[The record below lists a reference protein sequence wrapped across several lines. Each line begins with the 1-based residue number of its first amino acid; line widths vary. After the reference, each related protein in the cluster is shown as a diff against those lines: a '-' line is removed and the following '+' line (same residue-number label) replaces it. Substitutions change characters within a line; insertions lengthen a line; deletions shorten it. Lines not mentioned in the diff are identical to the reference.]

1 MSRLSLDG
9 TFQFFNT
16 FALEGNLEKSLFSL
30 KDATTLVDLLFIE
43 LMLHLSH
50 AKQMNRQQSI
60 WQMNWYCAHK
70 SQEERQI
77 LTEFWSEKSLLARS
91 FWICDLPTQIFLPL
105 QRYLPYRIRTF

>member
-16 FALEGNLEKSLFSL
+16 FALEGNLEKSSFSL

-50 AKQMNRQQSI
+50 AKQMNHQQSI
-60 WQMNWYCAHK
+60 WQINWYCAHK
-70 SQEERQI
+70 SQEER
-77 LTEFWSEKSLLARS
+77 
-91 FWICDLPTQIFLPL
+91 
-105 QRYLPYRIRTF
+105 